1 MQKISFYMILDLMLQ
16 FVTIDTFTIAMLL
29 HIKNMVCDRCVMVVR
44 QQLDETGLT
53 YKNVQLGQVELQ
65 NEVSAEQ
72 LENLRGKLKDNG
84 FELLDDKKS
93 QIVEKIKTTIVSLIH
108 GHNEDEFNLKL
119 SAHLQDKLQLD
130 YHYLST
136 LFSSVEGITIEKY
149 AILQR
154 IEKVKELLM
163 YDEKNLSEIAFD
175 LGYSSV
181 QHLSQQFKKVTGL
194 TPSHFKEL
202 KENKRKPLDKL

>member
-1 MQKISFYMILDLMLQ
+1 
-16 FVTIDTFTIAMLL
+16 
-29 HIKNMVCDRCVMVVR
+29 MVCNRCILTVR
-44 QQLDETGLT
+44 RELENEGLAF
-53 YKNVQLGQVELQ
+53 KNVQLGEVEFTHEP
-65 NEVSAEQ
+65 NKEQ
-72 LENLRGKLKDNG
+72 LEKLDERLKKVG
-84 FELLDDKKS
+84 FELLDNKKS
-93 QIVEKIKTTIVSLIH
+93 QTVEKIKNVIVSLIH
-108 GHNEDEFNLKL
+108 HSDEKSNLKM
-119 SAHLQDKLQLD
+119 SALLEKNLQMD

-136 LFSSVEGITIEKY
+136 LFSSVEGITIESY
-149 AILQR
+149 SILQR

-181 QHLSQQFKKVTGL
+181 QHLSQQFKKITGL

>member
-1 MQKISFYMILDLMLQ
+1 MNLY
-16 FVTIDTFTIAMLL
+16 
-29 HIKNMVCDRCVMVVR
+29 IKNMVCNRCILTVR
-44 QQLDETGLT
+44 RELENEGLAF
-53 YKNVQLGQVELQ
+53 KNVQLGEVEFTHEP
-65 NEVSAEQ
+65 NKEQ
-72 LENLRGKLKDNG
+72 LEKLDERLKKVG
-84 FELLDDKKS
+84 FELLDNKKS
-93 QIVEKIKTTIVSLIH
+93 QTVEKIKNVIVSLIH
-108 GHNEDEFNLKL
+108 HSDEKSNLKM
-119 SAHLQDKLQLD
+119 SALLEKNLQMD

-136 LFSSVEGITIEKY
+136 LFSSVEGITIESY
-149 AILQR
+149 SILQR

-181 QHLSQQFKKVTGL
+181 QHLSQQFKKITGL

>member
-1 MQKISFYMILDLMLQ
+1 
-16 FVTIDTFTIAMLL
+16 
-29 HIKNMVCDRCVMVVR
+29 MVCDRCVMVVR
-44 QQLDETGLT
+44 QQLDEAGLT
-53 YKNVQLGQVELQ
+53 YKNVQLGQVETDSEP
-65 NEVSAEQ
+65 NPAQ
-72 LENLRGKLKDNG
+72 LEDLRKRLKDWG

-93 QIVEKIKTTIVSLIH
+93 QVVEKIKTAIVSLIH
-108 GHNEDEFNLKL
+108 GNNEDEFNLKL

-163 YDEKNLSEIAFD
+163 YDEKNLSEIAYE